1 VLDWEI
7 AQVGQP
13 LLDLGALCVVAVRHP
28 GDWPV
33 IAQDEMLELYG
44 VDETEMRWYIA
55 MTLYKYASI
64 FGYNLMLHRKG
75 RRPDPMY
82 EGLTDT
88 IVAMIESGIS
98 LL

>member
-1 VLDWEI
+1 M
-7 AQVGQP
+7 
-13 LLDLGALCVVAVRHP
+13 VAGRHP

-33 IAQDEMLELYG
+33 IPHREMFELYG
-44 VDETEMRWYIA
+44 VGESEMRWYIA

-88 IVAMIESGIS
+88 IVAMIDTGIG